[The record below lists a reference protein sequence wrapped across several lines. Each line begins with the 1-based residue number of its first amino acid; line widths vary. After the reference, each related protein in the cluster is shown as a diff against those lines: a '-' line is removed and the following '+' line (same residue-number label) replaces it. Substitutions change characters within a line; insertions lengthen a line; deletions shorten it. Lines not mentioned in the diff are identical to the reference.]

1 MPNRY
6 ACDRLITT
14 TSGAAR
20 ESGTTGWF
28 HGIDVLERAHPAR
41 ELPKYHRI
49 AVKTFGQRRRS
60 CPGIKIMHY
69 DRGIAVA
76 ILAKTDCLDA
86 RHMTEP
92 ESARFLFG
100 VGQIVGR
107 VAHTTSQS
115 LGVETR

>member
-1 MPNRY
+1 
-6 ACDRLITT
+6 
-14 TSGAAR
+14 
-20 ESGTTGWF
+20 
-28 HGIDVLERAHPAR
+28 
-41 ELPKYHRI
+41 
-49 AVKTFGQRRRS
+49 VKTFGQRRRS

-115 LGVETR
+115 LGVETPEEGTRSCGGLLRGQRLS